1 MNIFFTSFDC
11 ISFLRFFNVFK
22 KKSKTM
28 HMKKTSNLF
37 IKFLSVGLF
46 LLTLASCSSKEKIEK
61 RPNILFALADDIS
74 YPHMG
79 AYGADWIKTPAFD
92 RVAREGILF
101 SNAYVPNSKCSP
113 SRANILTGRNSW
125 QLEQGANHIVHW
137 PTKYKTYTDVL
148 MENGYHV
155 GFTAKGYDPYVNGVR
170 TSICGP
176 GYNEYEKESP
186 TKYIFNFDYLR
197 NFKDFLSD
205 REQGQ
210 PFCFWY
216 TSLEP
221 HRRYEFMS
229 GSRLG
234 GKKPADV
241 DHVPGFWPDNDTVRH
256 DMLDYA
262 FEIEY
267 FDQELQK
274 MLAEL
279 EELGELDNTL
289 VIVTSDNGMPFP
301 RVKGQAYEYS
311 VHLPLAIMWPDGI
324 KNPGR
329 VVKDYVSFIDFAPTF
344 LELANIKQEES
355 GMLPITGKSLT
366 DIFYSGKDGIV
377 NPERNFAL
385 FGKERH
391 DIGRPH
397 DWGYPIRGIVKD
409 NYIYLHNFKTDR
421 WPSGNPETGYLNC
434 DGGATKTQIL
444 NLFRNGENST
454 YWELCFGK
462 RPQEELYDLRNDP
475 ENINNLAENP
485 DFAEIKQLMKNEL
498 FGRLEEEGDPRMFG
512 NGDVFDNYVYG
523 DDRGRNFYER
533 FMANDSTVNWG
544 WVNPGDFEKAPLD

>member
-1 MNIFFTSFDC
+1 MHRIIYSFGIFILFSFF
-11 ISFLRFFNVFK
+11 ISCNSE
-22 KKSKTM
+22 KSNETQ
-28 HMKKTSNLF
+28 
-37 IKFLSVGLF
+37 
-46 LLTLASCSSKEKIEK
+46 K

-79 AYGADWIKTPAFD
+79 AYGADWVKTPAFD
-92 RVAREGILF
+92 RVASEGILF

-113 SRANILTGRNSW
+113 SRASILTGRNSW
-125 QLEQGANHIVHW
+125 QLEQGANHIVNW
-137 PTKYKTYTDVL
+137 PTKFKTYTDVL

-155 GFTAKGYDPYVNGVR
+155 GFTAKGYNPSVNGVR

-176 GYNEYEKESP
+176 GYNKYRKETP
-186 TKYIFNFDYLR
+186 TKFIFDFDYFR
-197 NFKDFLSD
+197 NFVDFLSD
-205 REQGQ
+205 REEGE

-229 GSRLG
+229 GARIG
-234 GKKPADV
+234 GKKPSDV
-241 DHVPGFWPDNDTVRH
+241 DHVPGFWPDNDTVRN

-274 MLAEL
+274 MLQKLEEMGEL
-279 EELGELDNTL
+279 ENTL

-329 VVKDYVSFIDFAPTF
+329 VVDDIVSFIDFAPTF
-344 LELANIKQEES
+344 LELAEVDQEES
-355 GMLPITGKSLT
+355 GMFPITGKSLT
-366 DIFYSGKDGIV
+366 DIFYSKKEGTV
-377 NPERNFAL
+377 NPERDYAL
-385 FGKERH
+385 VGKERH
-391 DIGRPH
+391 DIGRPN
-397 DWGYPIRGIVKD
+397 DWGYPIRGMVKD
-409 NYIYLHNFKTDR
+409 GYIYLHNFKTDR

-444 NLFRNGENST
+444 NLFRSGENRS
-454 YWELCFGK
+454 YWDLCFGK

-475 ENINNLAENP
+475 ENIINLAANP
-485 DFAEIKQLMKNEL
+485 DFAELKQQMKNEL
-498 FGRLEEEGDPRMFG
+498 FTKLKEEGDPRMFG

-523 DDRGRNFYER
+523 DERGRNFYER
-533 FMANDSTVNWG
+533 FMAGDSTVNWG
-544 WVNPGDFEKAPLD
+544 WVNPGDFENHPLD